1 MRFLKPASVV
11 LICLL
16 AVGTAARAEVMSGTY
31 TGNGAGTR
39 QITGI
44 GFRPEVVVVKGDID
58 ESAVI
63 RTATM
68 PAGTA
73 KQLAQDQP
81 PLTNRIRAF
90 TADGFEIGSDAD
102 VNAAGVTYAWV
113 AFSANP
119 GDLKV
124 GTYTGNG
131 NVLQNVTGVG
141 FQPELVF
148 VIPDHSSRPCWRS
161 GVMPASR
168 AMPFDAEGLRTGLIN
183 GFSADG
189 FQVSWGGEVN
199 QWNVTYYYVAWN
211 ASVGGAVVGSYA
223 GNGASSQNIDSIGFR
238 PEWVLVKTGD
248 NLPAVQKPRGLGG
261 YESGFVT
268 PQPFTVDGVRE
279 MLGLGF
285 RVGTDDAV
293 NDVGRTY
300 YYAAFD
306 DVDGNAADLAVS
318 IAADPPD
325 PTVGSEVTYSVTLRN
340 DGPDDATGVAAAM
353 VLPAG
358 LAYVSHGTG
367 SGTYNGTTGVWTVG
381 DVARNATSTLT
392 VTARL
397 DAGAA
402 GQVLTS
408 TIGISASDASDP
420 DVSDNTA
427 SAAVTVAPSDADLA
441 VALTV
446 DDATPD
452 EAQDL
457 AYTLTVTNLG
467 PGEATGVELQ
477 VSLPAGLV
485 FVEAAPGGGT
495 FVPGTGRW
503 DAGSLAS
510 GASLVLTV
518 TARPAEGTAGQ
529 TLAVGAAIAATDQ
542 PDPVAANDAAAVD
555 VVVAS
560 SDLAVAL
567 TTSDATPDEGQV
579 VTFTVAVTNQGPNA
593 NAGVV
598 LAVALPAGLSHQ
610 SHVAGA
616 GIFEPATGTWSVGD
630 LAVAQT
636 ATLQVMATVA
646 AGTGGS
652 TLTVV
657 GVVTA
662 ADRGDPAAANDED
675 SATVVVTSADLAV
688 SLAADNPTPNPGD
701 PVAFTVTLTN
711 HGPDAATAIE
721 VTVTLPPE
729 LTFVSSDPASGGFDA
744 GTGVWTVDAL
754 AHPGATSLLIQ
765 TTVDGAIGGNL
776 LTSATITGAAQSDPV
791 AANDLATVAVGVTS
805 ADLALAMSVS
815 DDTPD
820 VHQSITCT
828 LVLTNQGPDAASGV
842 AAAVAWP
849 DGLTQTGHIADL
861 GTFDPLTGAW
871 TVGDLAAGAAATLN
885 VTAAVDA
892 GSGGQILDLL
902 AGITASDQG
911 DAVVANNT
919 ASQTVTVTSADLGLA
934 LVVDDATPNEGQQI
948 RLDLTLANAGP
959 DDASGTRVAV
969 GWPAGL
975 TFVSSDGAYDDATGV
990 WNAGNVASGGSVVL
1004 RLTAHAAAGTGG
1016 ATLTT
1021 TASVAAADQSDP
1033 VPANDLASVAV
1044 VVTSADLGLNLT
1056 VSDAAPDEGDAIDYV
1071 LTLSNHGPDPATA
1084 VAVTAVLPAGVA
1096 YAGSDGAFDDA
1107 TGIWTVGTL
1116 AAEAATTL
1124 RITATVG
1131 ASTAGTTLT
1140 ATAGVSAVDQ
1150 SDPDPTNDTATAAFT
1165 VRVPTADLGLSAAF
1179 APAAAPSG
1187 DTTVLQVRLAND
1199 GPDAATAI
1207 TVVVSVPGLLT
1218 VTGVDAGPGA
1228 FDAASGRW
1236 QLATLAVGAA
1246 DTLLV
1251 TCGVGPAAAGSAIVA
1266 QATVDASDQADSD
1279 PADDVATAT
1288 FTVAAPPALRVV
1300 ARPFAEPRRHLL
1312 PGGQAEA
1319 VLRVDVINTATAAAA
1334 LNAVTVQNL
1343 PAVGAD
1349 QTSQDAAW
1357 AGLELRQRVGQDDLP
1372 VPVVPG
1378 GSSSGVFAGGSLT
1391 FGGLGLVVSPGDT
1404 LHLVLRGSAALDA
1417 PDGLELSPRLADAS
1431 ALTVPGSFTVEG
1443 AWPLAA
1449 DGVLAV
1455 DGMTAA
1461 QITLHP
1467 IGAEV
1472 FQLGSVRN
1480 VAFDVTLPGNGGEAD
1495 HLTRFNVRNH
1505 GTATPGT
1512 VLTRLELWADDG
1524 DDTFDAAADTRI
1536 APLTWT
1542 GDRWEATGL
1551 WHAVPA
1557 AGLRTF
1563 VTVDVAEDALGG
1575 TVTLGLPAGD
1585 DTGVGM
1591 ASGNDGPI
1599 DEPVINPFVQT
1610 VSATDRVIA
1619 TTAVIPSAVVAPGQ
1633 AEVLVLHLL
1642 ARNLYGD
1649 TRRLTRLQVR
1659 NAGRSQSGATQAERD
1674 AAVSE
1679 LTLRRDGNGDGV
1691 LGSVAEDPVLG
1702 TTAFV
1707 AGKATFAGL
1716 DHGLTPGEIAH
1727 LFLTADV
1734 SRTAAADGDTLAVLV
1749 GSAADLEFD
1758 DGVALVGAWPLD
1770 SQCRHRVDG
1779 MVAAQI
1785 ANLEVPPVSLTAGE
1799 GPVLAFGLTIPGNG
1813 YLADTLTQIRL
1824 TNVGSATTADIASL
1838 QLWADDG
1845 DHLFTP
1851 GTDQPLGDL
1860 AGVGASWIAPGLDVA
1875 IPADGLQLFAGL
1887 TVGTAPADS
1896 ATVQFRLPIDG
1907 ATVASAND
1915 GPRDA
1920 AIESPTSLLISTAP
1934 LLSHLQIAAARSTL
1948 GQTVTVMMTVANASG
1963 ETVTD
1968 IAPQDIAV
1976 GGDGVLTPLT
1986 GPSPAALDLGSG
1998 ASGTF
2003 VWTFRA
2009 DATGDVHVRGRCS
2022 GVGAVGGQPRHS
2034 LGTASG
2040 SHRIL
2045 NPALPLG
2052 LYPVANLPFSINR
2065 GQAGVVPLTLTLV
2078 NGGDDASADI
2088 RLTRLVMTIDDG
2100 EGQSVVPAD
2109 LLARVAVNE
2118 GVNVYCNTQDVPAS
2132 GSSMVLDLAPYVVVT
2147 SREPVTLSLRL
2158 DIRSDTD
2165 VRRFRVSLV
2174 AAGDITA
2181 LDHVSLLPVAPV
2193 LLAGAF
2199 PVSSGTG
2206 HIVAQATGLNV
2217 ARGEGA
2223 AATASAGQDD
2233 VELLRLDLQGAG
2245 DPAFPTDVQI
2255 GAFTVALVDTLG
2267 RRLPDASA
2275 RFQRLR
2281 VLGSLAM
2288 HAENVLDDP
2297 ADTTVTFQLMPPVN
2311 VPVGAM
2317 AVSLRVLGQVPAAA
2331 ALGPVRLRLESSTLF
2346 DARDGNVGVPVPVY
2360 YQPAEIQGPTI
2371 TLQAPATALAVAGTP
2386 RLPDHLTVG
2395 ATGVPALTL
2404 RVTHPAGTG
2413 TAAVTVDTLRLVC
2426 RDDGGRPLD
2435 PAGICDRL
2443 HLSWRDTTCADL
2455 PPPSAAN
2462 GVVRIPLTGVR
2473 VPAGGTGDLVLTC
2486 DLEAVTAASGFEL
2499 AVPDSGLVARDAN
2512 LATRVAL
2519 QPGAGGIWPCTSGFT
2534 RLVAPADELLVNVTD
2549 RMPPLL
2555 AGDGTLVELAR
2566 VTLRNGAPPGSGPL
2580 LLSGLTLRADG
2591 RDLGETCAEVTARL
2605 GEADWAAATVDS
2617 TAALYGAEPLAI
2629 PAGETVVLS
2638 VHARFRAE
2646 ATGGL
2651 RVGLT
2656 AADIHAV
2663 QPDGAIRAIRVRP
2676 APGTS
2681 FPFWTAAGTFSGL
2694 DLASSYLNFPNPFA
2708 AGREATSFAF
2718 SLPQAAEVSLRILTA
2733 RGEGVVTLVDRRSLA
2748 AGLHQDL
2755 SWDGRNGRDQT
2766 VHNGVYVAELLV
2778 RFADGQQERLVRKV
2792 AVVR

>member
-1 MRFLKPASVV
+1 MKPASVV
-11 LICLL
+11 LICVL
-16 AVGTAARAEVMSGTY
+16 AVGTVARADVMSGTY

-44 GFRPEVVVVKGDID
+44 GFQPEAVIVKGDID

-63 RTATM
+63 RVATM
-68 PAGTA
+68 PDGMV

-81 PLTNRIRAF
+81 LLTNRIRAF
-90 TADGFEIGSDAD
+90 IADGFEIGSDAD
-102 VNAAGVTYAWV
+102 VNAPGVTYAWV

-148 VIPDHSSRPCWRS
+148 VMPGHSSRPCWRS
-161 GVMPASR
+161 SVMPASR

-183 GFSADG
+183 GFIADG

-211 ASVGGAVVGSYA
+211 ASAGGAVVGSYV
-223 GNGASSQNIDSIGFR
+223 GNGGSSLNIDSVGFR

-248 NLPAVQKPRGLGG
+248 NLPAVQKPRGLNG
-261 YESGFVT
+261 YYSGFVT
-268 PQPFTVDGVRE
+268 PQPFTEAGVRE
-279 MLGLGF
+279 MLGSGF

-293 NDVGRTY
+293 NDAGRTY
-300 YYAAFD
+300 YYAALD
-306 DVDGNAADLAVS
+306 DVDGNAADLAVTL
-318 IAADPPD
+318 AADPSD
-325 PTVGSEVTYSVTLRN
+325 PTVGTTVTYAITLRN
-340 DGPDDATGVAAAM
+340 DGPDDATGVAATM

-358 LAYVSHGTG
+358 VAYVSHVAGTG
-367 SGTYNGTTGVWTVG
+367 AYDGATGVWTVG
-381 DVARNATSTLT
+381 DLTRNATSTLT
-392 VTARL
+392 VTTRL

-402 GQVLTS
+402 GQVLTA
-408 TIGISASDASDP
+408 TIGISASDETDP
-420 DVSDNTA
+420 DGSDNTA
-427 SAAVTVAPSDADLA
+427 SADVTVAPTDADVA
-441 VALTV
+441 VAVVV

-452 EAQDL
+452 EGQDL
-457 AYTLTVTNLG
+457 TYTFTVTNQG

-477 VSLPAGLV
+477 VSLPAGLE
-485 FVEAAPGGGT
+485 FVAAVAGGGT
-495 FVPGTGRW
+495 FAPGTGRW
-503 DAGSLAS
+503 DTSSLDS
-510 GASLVLTV
+510 GASLALTV
-518 TARPAEGTAGQ
+518 TARPAVGTAGQ
-529 TLAVGAAIAATDQ
+529 TLAVGAAIAAADQ
-542 PDPVAANDAAAVD
+542 PDPVVANDAAAVD

-567 TTSDATPDEGQV
+567 ATSDATPDEGQA
-579 VTFTVAVTNQGPNA
+579 VTFTVTVTNEGPDA

-598 LAVALPAGLSHQ
+598 LDVDLPAGFTFQ
-610 SHVAGA
+610 SHAADAGVFA
-616 GIFEPATGTWSVGD
+616 EATGAWSVGD

-636 ATLQVMATVA
+636 GTLQVTATVD
-646 AGTGGS
+646 AGSGGS
-652 TLTVV
+652 TLTVAG
-657 GVVTA
+657 GVVA
-662 ADRGDPAAANDED
+662 ADRGDPVAANDAA
-675 SATVVVTSADLAV
+675 SATVTVTSADLAV

-711 HGPDAATAIE
+711 HGPDDANAIA
-721 VTVTLPPE
+721 VTVALPPE
-729 LTFVSSDPASGGFDA
+729 LTYVSSNPGSGSFDA
-744 GTGVWTVDAL
+744 GTGVWTVAAL

-776 LTSATITGAAQSDPV
+776 IASAAITGVAQSDPI

-820 VHQSITCT
+820 VQQQITCT

-849 DGLTQTGHIADL
+849 TGLTHVSHVADL

-871 TVGDLAAGAAATLN
+871 TVGGLAAGAAATLN

-892 GSGGQILDLL
+892 GTGGQILDLL

-911 DAVVANNT
+911 DAVAANNS
-919 ASQTVTVTSADLGLA
+919 ASQSVTVTSADLGLA
-934 LVVDDATPNEGQQI
+934 LAVDDATPNEGQQI
-948 RLDLTLANAGP
+948 HLDLTLANAGP
-959 DDASGTRVAV
+959 DDASGAMVTVS
-969 GWPAGL
+969 WPAGL
-975 TFVSSDGAYDDATGV
+975 TFVSSDGAYDDVAGV
-990 WNAGNVASGGSVVL
+990 WNAGDVASGGTVVL
-1004 RLTAHAAAGTGG
+1004 GITANVAAGYGG
-1016 ATLTT
+1016 ATVTT
-1021 TASVAAADQSDP
+1021 TATVAAADQSDP
-1033 VPANDLASVAV
+1033 VPANDLAAVAV
-1044 VVTSADLGLNLT
+1044 VVTSADLGLGLA
-1056 VSDAAPDEGDAIDYV
+1056 VSDAAPDEGEAIEYV
-1071 LTLSNHGPDPATA
+1071 VTLSNHGPDPATS
-1084 VAVTAVLPAGVA
+1084 VAVTALLPAGVV
-1096 YAGSDGAFDDA
+1096 YVGSDGAFDDT
-1107 TGIWTVGTL
+1107 TGNWTVGAL
-1116 AAEAATTL
+1116 AAGAVTTL

-1131 ASTAGTTLT
+1131 AATAGTTLT
-1140 ATAGVSAVDQ
+1140 ATAAVSAVDQ
-1150 SDPDPTNDTATAAFT
+1150 SDPDPTNDTAAAALT
-1165 VRVPTADLGLSAAF
+1165 VRVPAADLDLTAAF
-1179 APAAAPSG
+1179 APATAPSG
-1187 DTTVLQVRLAND
+1187 DTTVLRVRLANG

-1207 TVVVSVPGLLT
+1207 AVVVSVPGLFT
-1218 VTGVDAGPGA
+1218 VTGVDAGPGT

-1236 QLATLAVGAA
+1236 QLATLAAGAA

-1251 TCGVGPAAAGSAIVA
+1251 TCGVGTAAAGTVVMA
-1266 QATVDASDQADSD
+1266 QASIDASDP
-1279 PADDVATAT
+1279 PADDVVAAT

-1312 PGGQAEA
+1312 PGGQSEA
-1319 VLRVDVINTATAAAA
+1319 VLRVDVINTAAAATA
-1334 LNAVTVQNL
+1334 LSAVTVQNL
-1343 PAVGAD
+1343 PASGAD
-1349 QTSQDAAW
+1349 QASQDAAW
-1357 AGLELRQRVGQDDLP
+1357 AGLELRRRIGQDDLP
-1372 VPVVPG
+1372 VPVIPG
-1378 GSSSGVFAGGSLT
+1378 GSSSGVFAGGTLT
-1391 FGGLGLVVSPGDT
+1391 FGGLDLALSPGDT

-1431 ALTVPGSFTVEG
+1431 ALTVPGPFTVDG
-1443 AWPLAA
+1443 AWPLVA

-1505 GTATPGT
+1505 GTATPGN

-1524 DDTFDAAADTRI
+1524 DGTFDAAADTRI
-1536 APLTWT
+1536 APLAWT

-1599 DEPVINPFVQT
+1599 DEPVINPFAQT

-1619 TTAVIPSAVVAPGQ
+1619 TTAAIPSAVVAPGQ
-1633 AEVLVLHLL
+1633 ADVLVLHLL

-1691 LGSVAEDPVLG
+1691 LGSVAQDPVLG
-1702 TTAFV
+1702 TTVFA

-1716 DHGLTPGEIAH
+1716 DHGLASGEIAH

-1734 SRTAAADGDTLAVLV
+1734 SLTAAADGDTLAAVV

-1770 SQCRHRVDG
+1770 SQGRHRVDG

-1824 TNVGSATTADIASL
+1824 TNVGSATTADIETL

-1851 GTDQPLGDL
+1851 ATDQPLGEL
-1860 AGVGASWIAPGLDVA
+1860 ASAGGSWIAPGLDAA
-1875 IPADGLQLFAGL
+1875 IPPDGLQLFAGL
-1887 TVGTAPADS
+1887 TVGAAPADS
-1896 ATVQFRLPIDG
+1896 ATVQFRLPVDG
-1907 ATVASAND
+1907 VTVASTND
-1915 GPRDA
+1915 GPRDVA
-1920 AIESPTSLLISTAP
+1920 VESPTSLLISTAP
-1934 LLSHLQIAAARSTL
+1934 LLSHLRIADARSTL
-1948 GQTVTVMMTVANASG
+1948 GQTVTVTMTVANASG

-1968 IAPQDIAV
+1968 IAPQDIAA
-1976 GGDGVLTPLT
+1976 GGDGVLTPLA
-1986 GPSPAALDLGSG
+1986 GPSPATLDLASG

-2009 DATGDVHVRGRCS
+2009 DAIGDVHVRGRCS
-2022 GVGAVGGQPRHS
+2022 GIGAVGGQPRHS
-2034 LGTASG
+2034 LATASG

-2052 LYPVANLPFSINR
+2052 VYPVANLPFSINR

-2078 NGGDDASADI
+2078 NGGDDTSADI

-2100 EGQSVVPAD
+2100 EGQPVVPAD
-2109 LLARVAVNE
+2109 LVARVAVNE

-2132 GSSMVLDLAPYVVVT
+2132 GQSLVLDLAPYVVVT

-2158 DIRSDTD
+2158 DIRPDTD
-2165 VRRFRVSLV
+2165 VRRFRVSLM

-2193 LLAGAF
+2193 LLAGAY
-2199 PVSSGTG
+2199 PVTSGTG

-2223 AATASAGQDD
+2223 AATACSGQDD

-2267 RRLPDASA
+2267 RRLPDASS

-2288 HAENVLDDP
+2288 HAENALDD
-2297 ADTTVTFQLMPPVN
+2297 AGDTTVTFQLMPPVN
-2311 VPVGAM
+2311 VPVGAT
-2317 AVSLRVLGQVPAAA
+2317 AVSLRILGRVPAVA

-2360 YQPAEIQGPTI
+2360 YQADEIEGPTI
-2371 TLQAPATALAVAGTP
+2371 TLQAPATVVAVGGTP

-2404 RVTHPAGTG
+2404 RVAHPAAVG
-2413 TAAVTVDTLRLVC
+2413 TAAVTIDTLRLVC
-2426 RDDGGRPLD
+2426 RDDAGGPLD

-2462 GVVRIPLTGVR
+2462 GVIRIPLTGVR
-2473 VPAGGTGDLVLTC
+2473 LSAGGAGDLVLTC

-2499 AVPDSGLVARDAN
+2499 AVPDSGVVARDAN

-2519 QPGAGGIWPCTSGFT
+2519 QPGAGGVWPCTSGFT

-2555 AGDGTLVELAR
+2555 AGDGALVELAR
-2566 VTLRNGAPPGSGPL
+2566 ISLRNGAPPGSGPL
-2580 LLSGLTLRADG
+2580 LLAGLTLRADA
-2591 RDLGETCAEVTARL
+2591 RDLGETCAEVTARV
-2605 GEADWAAATVDS
+2605 GETDWAAATADS
-2617 TAALYGAEPLAI
+2617 TAALHGAAPLAI
-2629 PAGETVVLS
+2629 PAGETVVVTLQ
-2638 VHARFRAE
+2638 ARFRAE

-2656 AADIHAV
+2656 AADVHAV
-2663 QPDGAIRAIRVRP
+2663 QPDGASGVIRVRP

-2681 FPFWTAAGTFSGL
+2681 FPFWTATGTFSGL
-2694 DLASSYLNFPNPFA
+2694 DLASSYINFPNPFA

-2718 SLPQAAEVSLRILTA
+2718 SLPQAAEVSLRILTS
-2733 RGEGVVTLVDRRSLA
+2733 RGEGVVTLADRRALA

-2755 SWDGRNGRDQT
+2755 TWDGRNGRDQT
-2766 VHNGVYVAELLV
+2766 VHNGVYLAELLV